1 MKNEY
6 RNEFASSKSLDG
18 SLMYLLLQVFDVAE
32 DLEKEKNV
40 KLEHFSKEDFI
51 KLFNSGRW
59 TSAEDVFRVRHV
71 LRSYGEYLN
80 TRGQFFNFKG
90 LSEIQKKDLD
100 RNASLCRFYDS
111 FEELRY
117 EIGTCRFL
125 SIEWRD
131 KSILLLSAIGLTHE
145 EIAQLCF
152 EQIDVMKSTITTAET
167 TYREIEGFI
176 LEFIVPRDI
185 GMPYGRICESFEVNP
200 RPFTKD
206 SSQKAA
212 IKAAKKYRVSERSL
226 LPSNLKTSYL
236 LLKLWEVER
245 KEGMRKATAKELVEY
260 WTGRPIGEKALYTL
274 WENYRD
280 WKANK

>member
-6 RNEFASSKSLDG
+6 RNEFANSLDG
-18 SLMYLLLQVFDVAE
+18 SLMYLLLQIFDVAE
-32 DLEKEKNV
+32 EMEKEKNV

-80 TRGQFFNFKG
+80 TLGEFFNFKG

-100 RNASLCRFYDS
+100 RNSSLCRFYLS
-111 FEELRY
+111 FEELER

-125 SIEWRD
+125 SMEWRD

-176 LEFIVPRDI
+176 LEFLIPRDTNI
-185 GMPYGRICESFEVNP
+185 ACGKICKSFEVNQ

-226 LPSNLKTSYL
+226 LPSNLKISYL
-236 LLKLWEVER
+236 LNKLWDFEQ
-245 KEGMRKATAKELVEY
+245 KKGIRKATAGELVEY
-260 WTGRPIGEKALYTL
+260 WTGRPISDKALYTL
-274 WENYRD
+274 WETYRD